1 MFGVFVVVQHF
12 SKLKKPEQFTSY
24 LQALFLKLKIS
35 DKDMLQL
42 SKQEDSSAPSRLPRV
57 SRCWDLTRNLVRI
70 LEKNGQPIQCCPT
83 WKLVVQHWWGDI
95 RLARSRSYGCL
106 ELRINLS
113 HSRIGRTCWMVTRLQ
128 CLHGQTFHVNTF
140 RRKMYRNYTSL
151 QLTQYVYV
159 YICTFTYIHC
169 FQFCVL
175 QISMKISWL
184 ASFMLTSFFQ
194 EAALRPWVTLLVIW
208 RCPKLNLQFSD
219 KPQRAAKRLYSL

>member
-1 MFGVFVVVQHF
+1 MKNHLKNCDSSNNQTIWGVYWTFEPITVPQVASGNIQQNKLQYKLKMFGVFVVVQHF

-24 LQALFLKLKIS
+24 LQSLLLKLKIS

-57 SRCWDLTRNLVRI
+57 SRCWDLTRNLFRI

-113 HSRIGRTCWMVTRLQ
+113 HSRIGKTCWMVTRLQ
-128 CLHGQTFHVNTF
+128 CLHG
-140 RRKMYRNYTSL
+140 
-151 QLTQYVYV
+151 
-159 YICTFTYIHC
+159 
-169 FQFCVL
+169 
-175 QISMKISWL
+175 
-184 ASFMLTSFFQ
+184 
-194 EAALRPWVTLLVIW
+194 
-208 RCPKLNLQFSD
+208 
-219 KPQRAAKRLYSL
+219 